1 MWCRAVRKQLAIG
14 VVAAALTGHCFADAL
29 SRAKAERKNH
39 QKGNRC
45 FQHLP
50 SLLNHQI
57 NSDGGRGV
65 PGHALSRWRAGLR
78 FEECELTKGPQR
90 MTPLRAKDEFKD
102 VGTIR
107 LQLRSGPRRTVAC
120 QKATASKAVL
130 TNKIKIKLRGPINRD
145 CRKASVLHFRC
156 AAF

>member
-1 MWCRAVRKQLAIG
+1 M
-14 VVAAALTGHCFADAL
+14 
-29 SRAKAERKNH
+29 
-39 QKGNRC
+39 
-45 FQHLP
+45 
-50 SLLNHQI
+50 
-57 NSDGGRGV
+57 GV

-90 MTPLRAKDEFKD
+90 MTPLRAKDEFQD

-130 TNKIKIKLRGPINRD
+130 TNKIKIKLRGPINRH

-156 AAF
+156 AAISANFMSPAPVSTLILSSWVYAFSGCPHGGRPFSRTAALEEPQTDPANLLRLFSC